1 MKLTKE
7 QLTKIIKEELN
18 SIEEQEE
25 RSPGNIQAMKD
36 RAIEIIN
43 KMSPNELVQLL
54 QQINPET

>member
-7 QLTKIIKEELN
+7 KLKRIIKEELN

-25 RSPGNIQAMKD
+25 RSPVNIQAMKD

-43 KMSPNELVQLL
+43 KMSPNKLIQKLDK
-54 QQINPET
+54 P